1 MGSRSRPT
9 RGLTASSILTPRNGP
24 SADSCWRFMCMCM
37 WVCADETL
45 FIANSGF
52 IKALHSSSAG
62 NKDPDVESE
71 EALKKSSRGRHRLGL
86 KTRPI
91 EE

>member
-1 MGSRSRPT
+1 
-9 RGLTASSILTPRNGP
+9 
-24 SADSCWRFMCMCM
+24 MCMCM
-37 WVCADETL
+37 WVRADETL